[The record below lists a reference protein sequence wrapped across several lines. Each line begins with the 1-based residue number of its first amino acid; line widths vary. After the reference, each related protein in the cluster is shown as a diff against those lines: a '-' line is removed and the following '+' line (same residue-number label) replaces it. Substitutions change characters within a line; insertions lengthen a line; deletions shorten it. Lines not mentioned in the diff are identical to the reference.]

1 MRKYKDYPTEILDVT
16 IESLN
21 HEGLGFVRYI
31 HPPTTGSN
39 GKHLKLLIKNV
50 VPGDKVRVSVPNAKG
65 RKKAVLHYDEL
76 LEPSPDRDLSIPM
89 TREVS
94 GGAPLQYMI
103 YPKQLEFKENFVKEC
118 LEDQGIDSSVVLP
131 IIGMDQPTRYRN
143 KMELSFGKD
152 GSIGMHEQGNP
163 MKVIDLEDSILAPE
177 IMIQV
182 KHIVSQWQKDWQ
194 LPGYDKAQAK
204 GLLRNLMMRYSFAC
218 DELMVVIYATKLA
231 GHYEEATQDLTQR
244 LVDAL
249 DNLVSLQWIKYAS
262 KNERI
267 AAEETTILYGR
278 DFIYDQLNGNQF
290 RIWPDTFFQVNPIQ
304 AEILVNTALDMAEVS
319 QNDQVIDL
327 FCGIGTFS
335 LPFAQQ
341 AKSLTGI
348 ELVEN
353 SILSARRNAM
363 DNQIENAEFIASDA
377 RKGLLQV
384 QETKGTPDLLIL
396 DPPRSGAG
404 GKMMRA
410 IGRLAPE
417 KIVYVSCS
425 PKSLAL
431 DLVWLKDYGY
441 QLEKIQPVDQFPNTV
456 HTECVVLLTKSE
468 AK

>member
-1 MRKYKDYPTEILDVT
+1 MRKYTDYPTEILDIT

-21 HEGLGFVRYI
+21 HEGLGYARYI
-31 HPPTTGSN
+31 HPPTIGSN

-65 RKKAVLHYDEL
+65 RKKAVLQYDEL
-76 LEPSPDRDLSIPM
+76 LEPSPDRDLSIPVA
-89 TREVS
+89 REIS
-94 GGAPLQYMI
+94 GGAPLQYML
-103 YPKQLEFKENFVKEC
+103 YPKQLEFKEQFVKQT
-118 LEDQGIDSSVVLP
+118 LEEQGIDSSVVLP
-131 IIGMDQPTRYRN
+131 IIGMDEPTRYRN

-152 GSIGMHEQGNP
+152 GAIGMHEQGNP

-182 KHIVSQWQKDWQ
+182 KHIVGQWQKDWD
-194 LPGYDKAQAK
+194 LPGYDKANAR

-218 DELMVVIYATKLA
+218 DELMVVIYAT
-231 GHYEEATQDLTQR
+231 EAVEKHREAAEDLTQR
-244 LVDAL
+244 LVDAFDHL
-249 DNLVSLQWIKYAS
+249 KSLQWIKYAS
-262 KNERI
+262 LNERI
-267 AAEETTILYGR
+267 AAEETEVLYGR
-278 DFIYDQLNGNQF
+278 DYIYDQLNGNQF
-290 RIWPDTFFQVNPIQ
+290 RIWPDTFFQVNPTQ
-304 AEILVNTALDMAEVS
+304 AEVLVNTALEMAEVS
-319 QNDQVIDL
+319 PDDQVIDL

-353 SILSARRNAM
+353 SIRSARRNAT
-363 DNQIENAEFIASDA
+363 DNQIENTQFIASDA

-384 QETKGTPDLLIL
+384 QETSGTPDLLIL

-441 QLEKIQPVDQFPNTV
+441 QLQQIQPVDQFSSTV
-456 HTECVVLLTKSE
+456 HVECVVLMSRVDK
-468 AK
+468 